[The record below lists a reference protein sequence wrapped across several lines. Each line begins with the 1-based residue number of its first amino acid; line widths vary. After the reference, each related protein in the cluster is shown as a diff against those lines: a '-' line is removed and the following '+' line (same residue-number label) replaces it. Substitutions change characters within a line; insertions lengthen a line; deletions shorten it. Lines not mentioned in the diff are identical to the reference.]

1 MNHYYSFNTRRNG
14 YTNLNNARIP
24 TPPTPLHHILHNSI
38 QNRNFRNLLRRGVR
52 SSMINRVPPK
62 PTLNNNS

>member
-24 TPPTPLHHILHNSI
+24 TAPSPNHHKLHNSI
-38 QNRNFRNLLRRGVR
+38 QNQNFRNLLRRGVR
-52 SSMINRVPPK
+52 PSMINRVPPK
-62 PTLNNNS
+62 PRLNNNA